1 MRAHINLTGK
11 STIIPYDHQH
21 LLTGCIHKWI
31 GKNLEHD
38 EMSLYSFS
46 RITGLKPKAGG
57 LAFDGEAHFFFS
69 AFDSGLVKRLVNGIQ
84 SDTNLFGGLQ
94 VNQLVLQEDPDFT
107 GREFFQ
113 IASPVFVKRFQGDA
127 LEHILYNDPKAGA
140 CLTETLQHKMEIA
153 GIADKAVSVAFFSAY
168 PKAGTKLVTYKGIA
182 NRASWCPVIING
194 SPEAKVLA
202 WNAGVGNSTGIGFGA
217 LL

>member
-1 MRAHINLTGK
+1 MRAHIKLNGK
-11 STIIPYDHQH
+11 PTIIPFDHQH

-31 GKNLEHD
+31 GKNPEHD

-57 LAFDGEAHFFFS
+57 LAFDGEAQFFFS
-69 AFDSGLVKRLVNGIQ
+69 AFDPDLIKRLVNGIQ
-84 SDTNLFGGLQ
+84 SDTGLFGGIQ
-94 VNQLVLQEDPDFT
+94 VNQLVLQEDPDFS

-127 LEHILYNDPKAGA
+127 LEHILYNDPRAGI

-153 GIADKAVSVAFFSAY
+153 GIDDKTANIAFYTGY
-168 PKAGTKLVTYKGIA
+168 PKAGSKLVTYKGIA

-194 SPEAKVLA
+194 SPETKAFA
-202 WNAGVGNSTGIGFGA
+202 WNAGIGNSTGIGFGA